1 VHRDF
6 KLPAIRT
13 ITSFTWII
21 EFEFVVEEEVEIVVV
36 ESSVE

>member
-21 EFEFVVEEEVEIVVV
+21 EFEFVVVEEEVEVV